1 MTQNSLRG
9 ECMAPK
15 RAKKPGKTSRYYQS
29 AKGRKSYEKQK
40 RKQKKINS
48 TPEKKKY
55 RRKLAIERRKRGIM
69 GKGGKDVS
77 HKGNR
82 LKLEIPKK
90 NRARGG
96 AKRK

>member
-15 RAKKPGKTSRYYQS
+15 RATKPGKTSRYYQS

-48 TPEKKKY
+48 TAAKRRYRKLLARY
-55 RRKLAIERRKRGIM
+55 RRKLGIM
-69 GKGGKDVS
+69 GRGGKDVS
-77 HKGNR
+77 HKGGR
-82 LKLEIPKK
+82 LSLEIPKR

>member
-1 MTQNSLRG
+1 
-9 ECMAPK
+9 MAPR
-15 RAKKPGKTSRYYQS
+15 RAKNPGKTSRYYQS
-29 AKGRKSYEKQK
+29 PEGKASYEKQK
-40 RKQKKINS
+40 RKQKKING
-48 TPEKKKY
+48 TPAKKAY
-55 RRKLAIERRKRGIM
+55 RRELSRKRRELGIM

>member
-1 MTQNSLRG
+1 
-9 ECMAPK
+9 MAPK
-15 RAKKPGKTSRYYQS
+15 RAKHPGKTSKYYQS
-29 AKGRKSYEKQK
+29 KKGKKSYAKQK

-48 TPEKKKY
+48 TASKREY
-55 RRKLAIERRKRGIM
+55 RKLLARRRRQLGIM

-77 HKGNR
+77 HKKNR
-82 LKLEIPKK
+82 LTLEIPKK

>member
-1 MTQNSLRG
+1 
-9 ECMAPK
+9 MAPK
-15 RAKKPGKTSRYYQS
+15 RAAKPGKTSKYYQS

-40 RKQKKINS
+40 KKQKKINS
-48 TPEKKKY
+48 TKAKREY

-82 LKLEIPKK
+82 LKL
-90 NRARGG
+90 
-96 AKRK
+96 

>member
-1 MTQNSLRG
+1 
-9 ECMAPK
+9 MAPK
-15 RAKKPGKTSRYYQS
+15 RASNPGKTSRYYQS
-29 AKGRKSYEKQK
+29 AKGRKSYNKQK

-48 TPEKKKY
+48 TAAKKAY
-55 RRKLAIERRKRGIM
+55 RRLLARKRRQLGIM

-77 HKGNR
+77 HKKNR

>member
-1 MTQNSLRG
+1 
-9 ECMAPK
+9 MAPK
-15 RAKKPGKTSRYYQS
+15 RAAKPGKTSRYYQS
-29 AKGRKSYEKQK
+29 KKGRKSYLKQK

-48 TPEKKKY
+48 TASKRLY
-55 RRKLAIERRKRGIM
+55 RKILARKRRELGIM

-77 HKGNR
+77 HKGGR
-82 LKLEIPKK
+82 LSLEIPKK

>member
-1 MTQNSLRG
+1 
-9 ECMAPK
+9 MAPK
-15 RAKKPGKTSRYYQS
+15 RAASPGKTSRYYQS
-29 AKGRKSYEKQK
+29 AKGRKSYNKQK
-40 RKQKKINS
+40 KKQKKINS
-48 TPEKKKY
+48 TAAKRAY
-55 RRKLAIERRKRGIM
+55 RRTLARKRRELGIM

>member
-1 MTQNSLRG
+1 
-9 ECMAPK
+9 MAPK
-15 RAKKPGKTSRYYQS
+15 RSKNPGKTSKYYQS
-29 AKGRKSYEKQK
+29 AKGRKSYNKQK
-40 RKQKKINS
+40 KKQKKINS
-48 TPEKKKY
+48 TAAKRAY
-55 RRKLAIERRKRGIM
+55 RRTLSRKRRELGIM

-82 LKLEIPKK
+82 LTLEIPKK

>member
-1 MTQNSLRG
+1 
-9 ECMAPK
+9 MAPR
-15 RAKKPGKTSRYYQS
+15 RAKNPGKTSRYYQS
-29 AKGRKSYEKQK
+29 KKGRKSYAKQK

-48 TPEKKKY
+48 TAAKRAY
-55 RRKLAIERRKRGIM
+55 RRLLSRRRRKLGIM

-82 LKLEIPKK
+82 LTLEIPKK

-96 AKRK
+96 AKKR

>member
-1 MTQNSLRG
+1 
-9 ECMAPK
+9 MAPK
-15 RAKKPGKTSRYYQS
+15 RASKPCKTSRYYQS
-29 AKGRKSYEKQK
+29 AKGRKSYNKQK
-40 RKQKKINS
+40 KKQKKINS
-48 TPEKKKY
+48 TAAKRAY
-55 RRKLAIERRKRGIM
+55 RKQLARKRRELGIM

>member
-1 MTQNSLRG
+1 
-9 ECMAPK
+9 MAPK

-29 AKGRKSYEKQK
+29 KKGKASYEKQK

-48 TPEKKKY
+48 TAAKKRY
-55 RRKLAIERRKRGIM
+55 RKLLARKRRQLGIM
-69 GKGGKDVS
+69 GRGGKDVS

>member
-1 MTQNSLRG
+1 
-9 ECMAPK
+9 MAPK
-15 RAKKPGKTSRYYQS
+15 RARKPGKTSRYYQS
-29 AKGRKSYEKQK
+29 KKGRKSYLKQK

-48 TPEKKKY
+48 TAAKRQYRKLLARK
-55 RRKLAIERRKRGIM
+55 RRKLGIM

-77 HKGNR
+77 HKGKR
-82 LKLEIPKK
+82 LSLEIPKK

>member
-1 MTQNSLRG
+1 
-9 ECMAPK
+9 MAPR
-15 RAKKPGKTSRYYQS
+15 RAKNPGKTSRYYQS
-29 AKGRKSYEKQK
+29 AKGRKSYAKQK

-48 TPEKKKY
+48 TAAKRAYRRLLSRK
-55 RRKLAIERRKRGIM
+55 RRKLGIM

-82 LKLEIPKK
+82 LTLEIPKK

-96 AKRK
+96 AKRR

>member
-1 MTQNSLRG
+1 
-9 ECMAPK
+9 MAPR
-15 RAKKPGKTSRYYQS
+15 RARKPGKTSRYYQS
-29 AKGRKSYEKQK
+29 KKGRKSYLKQK

-48 TPEKKKY
+48 TAAKRQYRKLLARR
-55 RRKLAIERRKRGIM
+55 RRKLGIM

-82 LKLEIPKK
+82 LRLEIPKK

>member
-1 MTQNSLRG
+1 
-9 ECMAPK
+9 MAPK

-29 AKGRKSYEKQK
+29 AKGRKSYNKQK
-40 RKQKKINS
+40 KKQKKINS
-48 TPEKKKY
+48 TAAKRAY
-55 RRKLAIERRKRGIM
+55 RRTLSRKRRELGIM

-82 LKLEIPKK
+82 LSLEIPKK

>member
-1 MTQNSLRG
+1 
-9 ECMAPK
+9 MAPK

-29 AKGRKSYEKQK
+29 KKGRKSYEKQK
-40 RKQKKINS
+40 RKQTKINS
-48 TPEKKKY
+48 TAAKRKY
-55 RRKLAIERRKRGIM
+55 RKLLARKRRQLGIM

-90 NRARGG
+90 HRARGG

>member
-1 MTQNSLRG
+1 
-9 ECMAPK
+9 MAPK
-15 RAKKPGKTSRYYQS
+15 RASNPGKTSRYYQS
-29 AKGRKSYEKQK
+29 AKGRKSYNKQK
-40 RKQKKINS
+40 KKQKKINS
-48 TPEKKKY
+48 TAAKKQY
-55 RRKLAIERRKRGIM
+55 RRLLARKRRSLNIM

-77 HKGNR
+77 HKKNR

>member
-1 MTQNSLRG
+1 
-9 ECMAPK
+9 MAPK
-15 RAKKPGKTSRYYQS
+15 RASSPGKTSRYYQS
-29 AKGRKSYEKQK
+29 AKGRKSYNKQK
-40 RKQKKINS
+40 KKQKKINS
-48 TPEKKKY
+48 TAAKKRY
-55 RRKLAIERRKRGIM
+55 RKELARKRRQLGIM

-90 NRARGG
+90 NRARGE

>member
-1 MTQNSLRG
+1 
-9 ECMAPK
+9 MAPK
-15 RAKKPGKTSRYYQS
+15 RASKPGKTSRYYQS
-29 AKGRKSYEKQK
+29 AKGKKSYDKQK
-40 RKQKKINS
+40 KKQKKITS
-48 TPEKKKY
+48 TAAKKRY
-55 RRKLAIERRKRGIM
+55 RKELARKRRELGIM

>member
-1 MTQNSLRG
+1 
-9 ECMAPK
+9 MAPK

-29 AKGRKSYEKQK
+29 AKGKESYDKQK
-40 RKQKKINS
+40 KKQKKINS
-48 TPEKKKY
+48 TAAKRKY
-55 RRKLAIERRKRGIM
+55 RKLLARRRRALGIM

-96 AKRK
+96 AKGK

>member
-1 MTQNSLRG
+1 
-9 ECMAPK
+9 MAPR

-29 AKGRKSYEKQK
+29 KKGRKSYLKQK

-48 TPEKKKY
+48 TAAKRKY
-55 RRKLAIERRKRGIM
+55 RKLLARRRRALGIM

>member
-1 MTQNSLRG
+1 
-9 ECMAPK
+9 MAPR

-29 AKGRKSYEKQK
+29 KKGKASYEKQK

-48 TPEKKKY
+48 TAAKKKY
-55 RRKLAIERRKRGIM
+55 RKLLARKRRQLGIM
-69 GKGGKDVS
+69 GRGGKDVS

>member
-1 MTQNSLRG
+1 
-9 ECMAPK
+9 MAPK

-40 RKQKKINS
+40 KKQKKINS
-48 TPEKKKY
+48 TAAKKRY
-55 RRKLAIERRKRGIM
+55 RKLLARKRRALQIM

-77 HKGNR
+77 HKKGR
-82 LKLEIPKK
+82 LTLEIPKK

>member
-1 MTQNSLRG
+1 
-9 ECMAPK
+9 MAPK
-15 RAKKPGKTSRYYQS
+15 RSKKPGKTSKYYQS
-29 AKGRKSYEKQK
+29 AKGRKSYNKQK
-40 RKQKKINS
+40 KKQKKINS
-48 TPEKKKY
+48 TAAKKAY
-55 RRKLAIERRKRGIM
+55 RRTLSRKRRELGIM

-82 LKLEIPKK
+82 LSLEIPKK

>member
-1 MTQNSLRG
+1 
-9 ECMAPK
+9 MAPK
-15 RAKKPGKTSRYYQS
+15 RASKPGKTSRYYQS

-40 RKQKKINS
+40 KKQKKINS
-48 TPEKKKY
+48 TAAKRNY
-55 RRKLAIERRKRGIM
+55 RKLLARKRRALGIM

-77 HKGNR
+77 HKKNR
-82 LKLEIPKK
+82 LSLEIPKK

>member
-1 MTQNSLRG
+1 
-9 ECMAPK
+9 MAPR
-15 RAKKPGKTSRYYQS
+15 RAKNPGKTSRYYQS
-29 AKGRKSYEKQK
+29 KKGRKSYEKQK

-48 TPEKKKY
+48 TAAKKRY
-55 RRKLAIERRKRGIM
+55 RRLLAIARRKRGIM

-77 HKGNR
+77 HIKRGRNR
-82 LKLEIPKK
+82 TRLEIPKK